1 MRKSEVEPSSA
12 NSPVNYEVGYETS
25 KSGLAIEQVNEL
37 ESTIEDPFLFWKQ
50 ELGITSTFLDLPVD
64 FPRSS
69 ANSNRIN
76 HVFFSLSEA
85 CWNAFKQLND
95 QLDVD
100 LFTIL
105 LAAYNTLLF
114 RYTKQ
119 EDIIIGLPSYEN
131 NLDKAGE
138 LDSLLNT
145 KLFRT
150 NLSGNPSFNELL
162 KRVQQTF
169 LIADKHKGVP
179 YETLEKAM
187 KLELGVNYTCLYNV

>member
-37 ESTIEDPFLFWKQ
+37 ESTIEDPFLFWKL
-50 ELGITSTFLDLPVD
+50 ELGITSPFLDLPVD

-69 ANSNRIN
+69 ATSNRIN
-76 HVFFSLSEA
+76 HVFFSLSDS
-85 CWNAFKQLND
+85 CWDALKQLND
-95 QLDVD
+95 QPDVD

-119 EDIIIGLPSYEN
+119 EDIIIGFPFYEN
-131 NLDKAGE
+131 
-138 LDSLLNT
+138 S
-145 KLFRT
+145 
-150 NLSGNPSFNELL
+150 
-162 KRVQQTF
+162 
-169 LIADKHKGVP
+169 
-179 YETLEKAM
+179 
-187 KLELGVNYTCLYNV
+187 